1 MSAAVLLP
9 VAFRRTV
16 LRADYVWKSYEAG
29 SIRVLNGVDLDIIEG
44 QTVAIYGPSGCGKST
59 LLHLLAGLD
68 EPDRGHIS
76 VNDVK
81 LSRDR
86 GGRLHLLRHEI
97 GFVFQLH
104 NLIPDLTLEENCL
117 VPAAV
122 AGIGRQAA
130 KARLRE
136 LTSLA
141 GLDHRLDHKI
151 QALSVGERQCTALC
165 RALINKPK
173 ILLADEPAGSLDEE
187 TGAAVFQLLLDL
199 VAQEG
204 LTMVMATHDRA
215 IAARCDR
222 LVEMRIG
229 RIHEPKPV

>member
-81 LSRDR
+81 LSRGR
-86 GGRLHLLRHEI
+86 SRLHLLRHEI

-117 VPAAV
+117 VPAV
-122 AGIGRQAA
+122 AAGVGRQAA

-141 GLDHRLDHKI
+141 GLNHRLDHKMRV
-151 QALSVGERQCTALC
+151 LSAGDRRRSALC
-165 RALINKPK
+165 RALLNKPK
-173 ILLADEPAGSLDEE
+173 ILLADEPTGSLDEE

-199 VAQEG
+199 VAKEG
-204 LTMVMATHDRA
+204 LTLVMATHDRA
-215 IAARCDR
+215 IAAKCDR